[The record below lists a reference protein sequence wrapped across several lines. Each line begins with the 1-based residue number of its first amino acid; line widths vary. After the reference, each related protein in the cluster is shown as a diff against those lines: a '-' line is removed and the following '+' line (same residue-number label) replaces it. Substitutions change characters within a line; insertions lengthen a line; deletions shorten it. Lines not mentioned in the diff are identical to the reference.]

1 MKRRIWGDIMFG
13 KNYKKQIEELS
24 KQLDEVKAE
33 KEAANLQIQ
42 QLETQYNSMVEENE
56 ELNKSLQEVN
66 SMQETAATNNSE
78 NDVITS
84 ELNSM
89 LNDLLGQ
96 DHYIID
102 NINEVSSIGIQVGEI
117 VKSTDNTIK
126 EMTQTTKDSS
136 GVISN
141 FTESFEELLSKVKSI
156 ENISTQINGIAS
168 QTQLLSLNASIESAR
183 AGEAGRGF
191 TIVADEIKKL
201 SENTTALLKDIQ
213 KTVKETYDIAIKA
226 KNQVEELSQGESDID
241 TVVREANE
249 GFAKVTDKIM
259 KIAER
264 VSSIKVEGDKHLDLS
279 QSVMSKVSE
288 IR

>member
-1 MKRRIWGDIMFG
+1 MFG
-13 KNYKKQIEELS
+13 KNYKEQIEALS
-24 KQLDEVKAE
+24 KQLAEAKAE
-33 KEAANLQIQ
+33 KEAADLQIQ
-42 QLETQYNSMVEENE
+42 QLETQYNSIVEENE
-56 ELNKSLQEVN
+56 ELNRSLQEVN

-78 NDVITS
+78 NDIITS
-84 ELNSM
+84 ELDSM
-89 LNDLLGQ
+89 LNNLLGQ
-96 DHYIID
+96 DHYVID
-102 NINEVSSIGIQVGEI
+102 NINEINNIGVQVKEI
-117 VKSTDNTIK
+117 VKSADNTIK
-126 EMTQTTKDSS
+126 EMTQTTKDNS

-226 KNQVEELSQGESDID
+226 KNQVEDLNQGKADSD
-241 TVVREANE
+241 TVAKEANE
-249 GFAKVTDKIM
+249 GFTKVTDKIEEITERIS
-259 KIAER
+259 KI
-264 VSSIKVEGDKHLDLS
+264 KLEGDKHLDLS
-279 QSVMSKVSE
+279 QNIMDKVSS

>member
-1 MKRRIWGDIMFG
+1 MFG